1 MSQPARPTLPALLTL
16 NAGSS
21 SLKFQLFELSEDLP
35 FLIGGA
41 IMDLGEHPAFHLH
54 RAESGGDETIPL
66 ADGMEVDQA
75 IGWLLD
81 WLDHNLGTHSV
92 EAAAHRIVHGGARFD
107 QSIELDREA
116 MAYLQTLV
124 PLAPLHQPHNLKPVE
139 ALWRS
144 HPRLRQF
151 GCFDTA
157 FHAGHGPLAREFALP
172 VRIRDRGVRRY
183 GFHGLSYAWIARVLA
198 RESPF
203 LAAGCVVVAHLGS
216 GASLCALKGGISID
230 TTMGL
235 TALDGLPMGT
245 RCGALDPGVILYL
258 EQGLGLSAAEV
269 EHMLYEE
276 SGLKGLSELSSD
288 VKTLVESN
296 DPRARFALD
305 YFAYKT
311 AQQVAAMTIALG
323 RLDGI
328 VFTGGVGENAASVRE
343 AILAH
348 LNWLRPFQ
356 VRVIPA
362 NEERAM
368 ALDVHARIDAPQAV
382 T

>member
-1 MSQPARPTLPALLTL
+1 MTQPALLTL

-21 SLKFQLFELSEDLP
+21 SLKFRLFGLSPDLP
-35 FLIGGA
+35 LLIGGKVSDIGTRPVFQVRHEETA
-41 IMDLGEHPAFHLH
+41 Q
-54 RAESGGDETIPL
+54 DETIDLP
-66 ADGMEVDQA
+66 DGTDIDRAVTWVLE
-75 IGWLLD
+75 
-81 WLDHNLGTHSV
+81 WLDTALGTHRV
-92 EAAAHRIVHGGARFD
+92 AAAAHRIVHGGARFYHTV
-107 QSIELDREA
+107 ELDHDA
-116 MAYLQTLV
+116 ISYLRGLS

-144 HPRLRQF
+144 HPDLRQF
-151 GCFDTA
+151 GCFDTG

-172 VRIRDRGVRRY
+172 ARFRELGVHRY
-183 GFHGLSYAWIARVLA
+183 GFHGLSYAWIARALT
-198 RESPF
+198 RDEPR
-203 LAAGCVVVAHLGS
+203 LAAGRVVVAHLGG
-216 GASLCALKGGISID
+216 GASLCAMSAGVSLD

-258 EQGLGLSAAEV
+258 EQALGLSTADI
-269 EHMLYEE
+269 EHILYEE

-288 VKTLVESN
+288 VKMLSESD

-311 AQQVAAMTIALG
+311 AQQIAAMAVALG
-323 RLDGI
+323 GLDGV
-328 VFTGGVGENAASVRE
+328 VFTGGIGENAAGVRE
-343 AILAH
+343 AILAR
-348 LNWLRPFQ
+348 LDWLPPFE

-368 ALDVHARIDAPQAV
+368 AEDVSGLIGAAG
-382 T
+382 